1 MFGAS
6 PWNFQEPETFTAT
19 LQLRQILALQDNPT
33 LLAQTLQRNGFMVIY
48 GDLMGISGDFTGF
61 NGI

>member
-6 PWNFQEPETFTAT
+6 PWNSQEPETFAT
-19 LQLRQILALQDNPT
+19 LQLRQILALQDHPT

-48 GDLMGISGDFTGF
+48 GDLMAIYRDFTGF